1 MSITGLLHTAG
12 GSAVSKTGWLKY
24 LNGGS
29 TSGTTADTRPA
40 DIVTDANGN
49 VYVLCNGGETWTKP
63 YIVKYNSSG
72 VRQWSLTI
80 GINSISTYNT
90 GGACT
95 VDSSGN
101 LYVWIA
107 SVNDTSSV
115 LYKIT
120 SAGSVVWKSGRNN
133 NAYRTGKAHTKKL
146 KVDSAGNIY
155 AVGGIGNSPWGVIY
169 KFNSSG
175 TLLFQ
180 RSYYR
185 WDAHMFTDIAIV
197 SDGIIVVGGYSAYS
211 AWFPIVVKLNTS
223 LVQQW
228 ATYPKGT
235 DGNYLTRCSIALESN
250 GNFYVPFI
258 GETQS
263 GTLDYNRIFKFDS
276 SGNILWVRKLTGGVE
291 NEVATNS
298 NLRYTYIGGVAL
310 DNTENLF
317 VLCDGMFLTKLDKS
331 TGAVVF
337 TNKWKTNPV
346 NTTSDPGFRNMSTL
360 LSSDTSGNLYLIGS
374 YRDNSYVSSSS
385 VRLTKIGKVPS
396 DGTLAGSNDYVSAN
410 SSIVSTVYTDDP
422 YQYSPIL
429 PLNEVATTT
438 NYTPDASYDLIAWT
452 PTRDITVTL

>member
-1 MSITGLLHTAG
+1 MTTNILINAAAG
-12 GSAVSKTGWLKY
+12 ALPSKTGWLKY
-24 LNGGS
+24 LNGGT
-29 TSGTTADTRPA
+29 TSGVTADTRPA

-49 VYVLCNGGETWTKP
+49 VYVLCNGGDPAAKP

-72 VRQWSLTI
+72 VRQWSRTLAN
-80 GINSISTYNT
+80 NSISTRDT

-95 VDSSGN
+95 LDSSGN

-107 SVNDTSSV
+107 DYNVSTSV

-120 SAGSVVWKSGRNN
+120 SAGSIVWRSGRNN

-155 AVGGIGNSPWGVIY
+155 AVGGIGDSPWGIIY

-180 RSYYR
+180 QSYWR
-185 WDAHMFTDIAIV
+185 WSAHMFTDIAIV

-228 ATYPKGT
+228 ATYPQ
-235 DGNYLTRCSIALESN
+235 GNDANYSSLARIALESN
-250 GNFYVPFI
+250 GNFYVSFVGSTGSSGSQNRI
-258 GETQS
+258 YKFNSS
-263 GTLDYNRIFKFDS
+263 GT
-276 SGNILWVRKLTGGVE
+276 ILWAVGISGGIN
-291 NEVATNS
+291 NEVAPDS
-298 NLRYTYIGGVAL
+298 SLGYTYIGGLAL

-337 TNKWKTNPV
+337 TNKWKTNP
-346 NTTSDPGFRNMSTL
+346 SASISAPFDRNLATL
-360 LSSDTSGNLYLIGS
+360 LSSDISGNLYLIGS
-374 YRDNSYVSSSS
+374 YFDDSYVNNSS

-396 DGTLAGSNDYVSAN
+396 DGTLTGSNDYVS
-410 SSIVSTVYTDDP
+410 SDLSIVSTVFTGDP
-422 YQYSPIL
+422 YAYNPPL

-438 NYTPDASYDLIAWT
+438 NYTPDATYDLIAWT